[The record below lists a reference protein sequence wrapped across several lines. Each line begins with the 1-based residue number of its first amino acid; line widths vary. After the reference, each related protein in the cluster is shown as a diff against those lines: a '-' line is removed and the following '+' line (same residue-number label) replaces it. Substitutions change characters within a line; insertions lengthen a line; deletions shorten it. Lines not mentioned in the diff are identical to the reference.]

1 MRVNFSLILSHI
13 LRCCAWVSPVI
24 LSCLRHKT
32 VWACAA
38 PHSSALSVAAR
49 KHGTANQKMTE
60 KKNEKF
66 FVSIRTNRIDVS
78 REDGSFHASILAVY
92 ADHRF
97 TDSHHDD
104 RIWKN
109 ICNQTPKK
117 INHIY
122 GYRTAMSM
130 KSNETWVFAH
140 PYFGKWWFTIGLFLL
155 PAFCYLPVVC
165 LEQPNPHNRYGWRCD
180 LLDTTF
186 SAYVFCF
193 SDRKKAQTIV

>member
-1 MRVNFSLILSHI
+1 
-13 LRCCAWVSPVI
+13 
-24 LSCLRHKT
+24 
-32 VWACAA
+32 
-38 PHSSALSVAAR
+38 
-49 KHGTANQKMTE
+49 MTE

-66 FVSIRTNRIDVS
+66 FVSIRSKRIDVS

-109 ICNQTPKK
+109 ICNQTPEKDQS
-117 INHIY
+117 HIRIQNGNVY
-122 GYRTAMSM
+122 EKQRDVGICTSIFWKMVVYNRV
-130 KSNETWVFAH
+130 VFVA
-140 PYFGKWWFTIGLFLL
+140 
-155 PAFCYLPVVC
+155 AFCYLPVVC

-186 SAYVFCF
+186 SAYVSCF
-193 SDRKKAQTIV
+193 SDRKKAQTTVGPKRTAQALRGRIFHINRISKAKKI

>member
-1 MRVNFSLILSHI
+1 
-13 LRCCAWVSPVI
+13 
-24 LSCLRHKT
+24 
-32 VWACAA
+32 
-38 PHSSALSVAAR
+38 
-49 KHGTANQKMTE
+49 MTE

-109 ICNQTPKK
+109 ICNQTPEKDQS
-117 INHIY
+117 HIRIQNGNVY
-122 GYRTAMSM
+122 EKQRDVGVCTSIFWKMVVYNRV
-130 KSNETWVFAH
+130 VFVA
-140 PYFGKWWFTIGLFLL
+140 
-155 PAFCYLPVVC
+155 AFCYLPVVC
-165 LEQPNPHNRYGWRCD
+165 LEQPDPHNRYGWRCD

-186 SAYVFCF
+186 SAYVSCF